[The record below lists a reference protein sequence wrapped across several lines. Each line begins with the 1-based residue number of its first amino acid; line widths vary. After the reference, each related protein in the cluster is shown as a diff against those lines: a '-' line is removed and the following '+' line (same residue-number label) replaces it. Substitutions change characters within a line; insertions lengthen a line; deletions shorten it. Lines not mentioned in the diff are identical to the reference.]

1 MLHSLNVRDLLLL
14 DRLDLEFGPG
24 LTTLTGETGAGKSI
38 LLGCLGLAT
47 GARAERGQVRVGCRQ
62 GSVTASFTLPSS
74 HPARALLAEQG
85 IACAEEIS
93 LRRVVFADGRSRGF
107 IEGEPV
113 AIGTLERIGRDLVE
127 VHGQF
132 EQRGLAD
139 PARHRALLDAFG
151 GHEDQA
157 LAVRAAWQAWHDLKT
172 RLDERRRA
180 VEQVAADEE
189 RMRAHL
195 AELEKFGAVPGED
208 EELAKERHRL
218 QTRDR
223 QIAMFDEAAKGLA
236 DAAERLASTQRKLD
250 RSGIDDPSLEQI
262 VDGLARAASELADVE
277 RNTAERLRDLIHAE
291 GRLDEVEERL
301 FALRALARKHRVP
314 PDELERLRE
323 EFIVQLAQMETS
335 AADLVRLEADAG
347 LLHERYLRAVEKLS
361 AARGAAARS
370 LSDAVASEL
379 APLKLERARLR
390 AALNPLE
397 PEDYGQDGA
406 ERVAF
411 EVRTNPGQPF
421 GPIGKIAS
429 GGELAR
435 FMLALK
441 VVLARLQPVDTL
453 VFDEIDAGTGGATAD
468 AIGERLARLASDRQV
483 LVVTHAPQVAARA
496 QSHLRVLKQQEEDR
510 TRVTVEQLEGEE
522 RRDEVA
528 RMLAGAQV
536 TDAARAAADRLLQDA
551 EHHPAALAGR
561 PAGSC
566 QDAVS

>member
-14 DRLDLEFGPG
+14 DRLDLEFGEG

-47 GARAERGQVRVGCRQ
+47 GARAERGQVRVGTQQ
-62 GSVTASFTLPSS
+62 GSVTAIFTLAQE
-74 HPARALLAEQG
+74 HPARSLLAEQG
-85 IACAEEIS
+85 IACGEEIS
-93 LRRVVFADGRSRGF
+93 LRRVVFADGRSRAF
-107 IEGEPV
+107 IEDEPV
-113 AIGTLERIGRDLVE
+113 AIGTLERVGRDLVE

-151 GHEDQA
+151 GNEAEA
-157 LAVRAAWQAWHDLKT
+157 LAVRLDWQAWRDLKT

-180 VEQVAADEE
+180 VEQAAADEE
-189 RMRAHL
+189 RLRAHL
-195 AELEKFGAVPGED
+195 EELEKFGPVPGEE
-208 EELAKERHRL
+208 EELARERQRL

-223 QIAMFDEAAKGLA
+223 QIALFDEASKGLA
-236 DAAERLASTQRKLD
+236 DAAERLAATQRKLD
-250 RSGIDDPSLEQI
+250 RSGVDDPSLEQI
-262 VDGLARAASELADVE
+262 VDGLERASSELADVE
-277 RNTAERLRDLIHAE
+277 RATAERLRELIHAE

-301 FALRALARKHRVP
+301 FALRALARKHRVSADQLEGLR
-314 PDELERLRE
+314 DE
-323 EFIVQLAQMETS
+323 FVAALARIETG
-335 AADLVRLEADAG
+335 AADIVRLEAEVA
-347 LLHERYLRAVEKLS
+347 LLHERFLAAVRALS
-361 AARGAAARS
+361 EARARAARVM
-370 LSDAVASEL
+370 SDAVAAEL
-379 APLKLERARLR
+379 APLKLERATLR
-390 AALNPLE
+390 VALTPLE
-397 PEDYGQDGA
+397 PEAYNQDGG

-441 VVLARLQPVDTL
+441 VVLARLTPVETL

-468 AIGERLARLASDRQV
+468 AIGERLARLATDRQV

-496 QSHLRVLKQQEEDR
+496 QSHLRVVKLQEEDR
-510 TRVTVEQLEGEE
+510 TRVTVEPLEGEE

-536 TDAARAAADRLLQDA
+536 TDAARAAADSLI
-551 EHHPAALAGR
+551 
-561 PAGSC
+561 

>member
-1 MLHSLNVRDLLLL
+1 MLLSLNVRDLLLL

-47 GARAERGQVRVGCRQ
+47 GARAERGQVRVGSQQ
-62 GSVTASFTLPSS
+62 GSVTAIFGLSPD
-74 HPARALLAEQG
+74 HPARLHLAEQG
-85 IACAEEIS
+85 ITVGEEIS
-93 LRRVVFADGRSRGF
+93 LRRVVFADGRSRAF
-107 IEGEPV
+107 IEDEPV
-113 AIGTLERIGRDLVE
+113 AIGTLERVGRDLVE

-139 PARHRALLDAFG
+139 PARHRSLLDAFG
-151 GHEDQA
+151 GHESEA
-157 LAVRAAWQAWHDLKT
+157 EAVRAAWAAWRDLKG

-180 VEQVAADEE
+180 VEQAAAEEE
-189 RMRAHL
+189 RLRAHL
-195 AELEKFGAVPGED
+195 AELEKFGPVPGEE
-208 EELAKERHRL
+208 EELATERQRL

-223 QIAMFDEAAKGLA
+223 QIALFDEAAKGLA
-236 DAAERLASTQRKLD
+236 DAAERLAATQRKLD

-262 VDGLARAASELADVE
+262 VDGLERAASELADVE
-277 RNTAERLRDLIHAE
+277 RATGERLRELVHAE

-301 FALRALARKHRVP
+301 FALRALARKHRVDT
-314 PDELERLRE
+314 DELEGLRD
-323 EFIVQLAQMETS
+323 EFVAALARIETG
-335 AADLVRLEADAG
+335 AADIARLEAEAET
-347 LLHERYLRAVEKLS
+347 LHRRFLTAVETLTVARQR
-361 AARGAAARS
+361 AAGMLA
-370 LSDAVASEL
+370 DAVAAEL
-379 APLKLERARLR
+379 APLKLERATLR
-390 AALNPLE
+390 VTLAPLE
-397 PEDYGQDGA
+397 PEAYGEHGA

-441 VVLARLQPVDTL
+441 VVLARLTPVETL

-468 AIGERLARLASDRQV
+468 AIGERLARLAEERQV

-496 QSHLRVLKQQEEDR
+496 QSHLRVVKLQDEDR
-510 TRVTVEQLEGEE
+510 TRVTVETLEGDE

-536 TDAARAAADRLLQDA
+536 TDAARAAADSLI
-551 EHHPAALAGR
+551 
-561 PAGSC
+561 
-566 QDAVS
+566 QDAVT

>member
-14 DRLDLEFGPG
+14 DRLDLEFGEG
-24 LTTLTGETGAGKSI
+24 LSTLTGETGAGKSI
-38 LLGCLGLAT
+38 LLGCLGLAS
-47 GARAERGQVRVGCRQ
+47 GARAERGQVRIGSSQ
-62 GSVTASFTLPSS
+62 GSVTAIFTLPPD
-74 HPARALLAEQG
+74 HPARAILAEQG

-93 LRRVVFADGRSRGF
+93 LRRVVFADGRSRAF
-107 IEGEPV
+107 IEDEPV
-113 AIGTLERIGRDLVE
+113 AIGTLERVGRDLVE

-151 GHEDQA
+151 GHEA
-157 LAVRAAWQAWHDLKT
+157 EAEAVRRTWQAWRDVKT

-180 VEQVAADEE
+180 LEQAAAEEE
-189 RMRAHL
+189 RLRAHL
-195 AELEKFGAVPGED
+195 AELEKFGPVPREE
-208 EELAKERHRL
+208 EELAAERQRL

-223 QIAMFDEAAKGLA
+223 QIALFDEAAKGLA
-236 DAAERLASTQRKLD
+236 DAAERLAGTQRKLD

-262 VDGLARAASELADVE
+262 VEGLERASSELADVE
-277 RNTAERLRDLIHAE
+277 RATAERLRELVHAE

-301 FALRALARKHRVP
+301 FALRALARKHRVSA
-314 PDELERLRE
+314 DELEGLRE
-323 EFIVQLAQMETS
+323 EFIAELGRIETG
-335 AADLVRLEADAG
+335 AADVVRLEAEATI
-347 LLHERYLRAVEKLS
+347 LHERFLAAVQALS
-361 AARGAAARS
+361 AARARTAGAMS
-370 LSDAVASEL
+370 EAVAAEL
-379 APLKLERARLR
+379 APLKLERATLR
-390 AALNPLE
+390 VTLTPLE
-397 PEDYGQDGA
+397 PEAYGPDGA

-441 VVLARLQPVDTL
+441 VVLARLQPAGTL

-468 AIGERLARLASDRQV
+468 AIGERLARLARERQV

-496 QSHLRVLKQQEEDR
+496 QSHLRVVKIQEDDR
-510 TRVTVEQLEGEE
+510 TRVVVEPLEGEE
-522 RRDEVA
+522 RRDEIA

-536 TDAARAAADRLLQDA
+536 TSAARAAADSLI
-551 EHHPAALAGR
+551 
-561 PAGSC
+561 

>member
-14 DRLDLEFGPG
+14 DRLDLEFGEG

-47 GARAERGQVRVGCRQ
+47 GARAERGQVRVGTQQ
-62 GSVTASFTLPSS
+62 GSVTAIFTLAQD
-74 HPARALLAEQG
+74 HPARSLLAEQG
-85 IACAEEIS
+85 IACGEEIS
-93 LRRVVFADGRSRGF
+93 LRRVVFADGRSRAF
-107 IEGEPV
+107 IEDEPV
-113 AIGTLERIGRDLVE
+113 AIGTLERVGRDLVE

-151 GHEDQA
+151 GNEAEA
-157 LAVRAAWQAWHDLKT
+157 LAVRLAWQAWRDLKT

-180 VEQVAADEE
+180 VEQAAADEE
-189 RMRAHL
+189 RLRAHL
-195 AELEKFGAVPGED
+195 EELEKFGPVPGEE
-208 EELAKERHRL
+208 EELARERQRL

-223 QIAMFDEAAKGLA
+223 QIALFDEASKGLA
-236 DAAERLASTQRKLD
+236 DAAERLAATQRKLD
-250 RSGIDDPSLEQI
+250 RSGVDDPSLEQI
-262 VDGLARAASELADVE
+262 VDGLERASSELADVE
-277 RNTAERLRDLIHAE
+277 RATAERLRELIHAE

-301 FALRALARKHRVP
+301 FALRALARKHRVSADQLEGLR
-314 PDELERLRE
+314 DE
-323 EFIVQLAQMETS
+323 FVAALARIETG
-335 AADLVRLEADAG
+335 AADIVRLEGEVA
-347 LLHERYLRAVEKLS
+347 LLHERFLAAVRALS
-361 AARGAAARS
+361 EARAQAARVM
-370 LSDAVASEL
+370 SDAVAAEL
-379 APLKLERARLR
+379 APLKLERATLR
-390 AALNPLE
+390 VTLTPLE
-397 PEDYGQDGA
+397 PEAYNQDGG

-441 VVLARLQPVDTL
+441 VVLARLTPVETL

-468 AIGERLARLASDRQV
+468 AIGERLARLATDRQV

-496 QSHLRVLKQQEEDR
+496 QSHLRVVKLQEEDR
-510 TRVTVEQLEGEE
+510 TRVTVEPLEGEE

-536 TDAARAAADRLLQDA
+536 TDAARAAADSLI
-551 EHHPAALAGR
+551 
-561 PAGSC
+561 
-566 QDAVS
+566 QDAVT